1 MLKVLIVARS
11 YPYPEHRDGLA
22 KINANLL
29 VANRSFR
36 ADMLCVQDV
45 DYPEPPTSAFFKMPA
60 LPALSGAVQAGA
72 YLSSAKPIGLIRLAP
87 YFDAFSRFIIDN
99 HHRYDVIHLSSAYM
113 AGLAQRLPAEVIA
126 KTILFPIDSVSL
138 FWARRR
144 DAEQGLLKRRLY
156 GEELRRNRRL
166 ESELYPLFRKAVFVS
181 DVDAR
186 HAQKLAPK
194 AECMSIPNGVDI
206 AYFHPMRVQRSASIV
221 FTGDMSYAPNRDA
234 AYFLLDEILPRVPV
248 ELAPHL
254 YLVGQR
260 PCKRLQ
266 SLDMENVTVTGFV
279 DDLRPFLAKA
289 AVYVSP
295 LRFGSGIKNKVL
307 EAMAMG
313 QVVVGTPVS
322 FEGIA
327 CESGKHCISSSATP
341 YEFAA
346 ALTKVLRDRAAF
358 EPMGAQARALV
369 ERDYSWDS
377 IRNAYGKLYESCAA
391 HR

>member
-1 MLKVLIVARS
+1 MLKVLIVAGS

-29 VANRSFR
+29 VTNSSFR

-45 DYPEPPTSAFFKMPA
+45 DYPEPPMSAFYKMPA
-60 LPALSGAVQAGA
+60 LPALSRAAQAGA
-72 YLSSAKPIGLIRLAP
+72 YLFSSMPIGLVRLAP
-87 YFDAFSRFIIDN
+87 YFDSFSRFIINN

-113 AGLAQRLPAEVIA
+113 AGLVRHLPPEVIA

-144 DAEQGLLKRRLY
+144 DAEQGFLKRQLY
-156 GEELRRNRRL
+156 GEELLRNRRL
-166 ESELYPLFRKAVFVS
+166 ERELYPLFRKAVFVS

-186 HAQKLAPK
+186 HAQKLAPR
-194 AECMSIPNGVDI
+194 AHCTSIPNGVDI
-206 AYFHPMRVQRSASIV
+206 AYFHPMSVQRTASIV

-234 AYFLLDEILPRVPV
+234 AYFLLDEILPRIPP
-248 ELAPHL
+248 ELAPHV

-266 SLDMENVTVTGFV
+266 SLNMKGLTVTGFV
-279 DDLRPFLAKA
+279 DDLRPYLAEA
-289 AVYVSP
+289 AAYVSP

-327 CESGKHCISSSATP
+327 CKSGKHCISTTTTP
-341 YEFAA
+341 DDFAA
-346 ALTKVLRDRAAF
+346 ALTEVLRDRAAF

-369 ERDYSWDS
+369 EQEYSWDS
-377 IRNAYGKLYESCAA
+377 IRKAYGKLYESCAA